1 MNECCPNNI
10 NFVNMKIRDQLA
22 VEYLNKFPSISK
34 SSIAAKLYNDHSH
47 VFNSVEDARMK
58 IRKLTGSAGTEAS
71 RTIKVAH
78 TPDLPPS
85 KMKNREF
92 VDLPVSS
99 SKILWL
105 SDIHIPNQDNEAL
118 ALAIEYGVK
127 NKINCIVLGGDVL
140 DNTPFTNHD
149 SPPPSADDVVEWF
162 EYCQIFLSHLR
173 TKFPKAHIVWIEG
186 NHDNWYVRYLM
197 KKAPMLFNDEYF
209 RLPQRLNLKKYNVDF
224 YEQHIVVRAGRL
236 HMLHGHTIVRGFMAP
251 VNAARGVFMRAKSSM
266 IIGHVHST
274 SNHSETNIKEEPI
287 SCWSTGCLC
296 TLAPDY
302 DPHNTKHNVGFA
314 HILVEPNGEFEVINK
329 RIINNK
335 IL

>member
-1 MNECCPNNI
+1 
-10 NFVNMKIRDQLA
+10 MKVKNQLA
-22 VEYLNKFPSISK
+22 VEYLSKFPSISK

-47 VFNSVEDARMK
+47 IFVNSEDARMTIRRVTGANGEFSSKK
-58 IRKLTGSAGTEAS
+58 INIL
-71 RTIKVAH
+71 H

-85 KMKNREF
+85 IMKNREF
-92 VDLPVSS
+92 VDLPISS
-99 SKILWL
+99 NKILWL
-105 SDIHIPNQDNEAL
+105 SDIHIPNQDNDAL
-118 ALAIEYGVK
+118 KLAIEYGVK

-149 SPPPSADDVVEWF
+149 APPPSANDVIDWF

-209 RLPQRLNLKKYNVDF
+209 RLPQRLDLKKYNVDF
-224 YEQHIVVRAGRL
+224 YEQHIVVRAGKL

-302 DPHNTKHNVGFA
+302 DPHNTKHNLGFA
-314 HILVEPNGEFEVINK
+314 HILVQENGEFEVINK

-335 IL
+335 IH

>member
-1 MNECCPNNI
+1 
-10 NFVNMKIRDQLA
+10 MKTKQELA
-22 VEYLNKFPSISK
+22 AEYVLKFPSISK
-34 SSIAAKLYNDHSH
+34 SSIAAKLYNDYEHL
-47 VFNSVEDARMK
+47 FNTVENARNAV
-58 IRKLTGSAGTEAS
+58 RGATGSYGKKFS
-71 RTIKVAH
+71 KKVQVTH

-99 SKILWL
+99 NKILWL
-105 SDIHIPNQDNEAL
+105 SDIHIPNQDNDAL
-118 ALAIEYGVK
+118 NLAIEYGVK

-140 DNTPFTNHD
+140 DNTPFTSHD
-149 SPPPSADDVVEWF
+149 APNPSADDVVEWF

-197 KKAPMLFNDEYF
+197 KKAPVLFNDEYY
-209 RLPQRLNLKKYNVDF
+209 RLPQRLDLKKYDIDF

-335 IL
+335 IM

>member
-1 MNECCPNNI
+1 MRIKN
-10 NFVNMKIRDQLA
+10 QLGI
-22 VEYLNKFPSISK
+22 EYLEKFPSISK
-34 SSIAAKLYNDHSH
+34 SSIAAKLYNDNAHIFS
-47 VFNSVEDARMK
+47 NVEDARTTL
-58 IRKLTGSAGTEAS
+58 RRLTGANKEFSS
-71 RTIKVAH
+71 KKINIPH

-85 KMKNREF
+85 IMKNREF
-92 VDLPVSS
+92 VDLPISS
-99 SKILWL
+99 NKILWL
-105 SDIHIPNQDNEAL
+105 SDIHIPNQDNDAL
-118 ALAIEYGVK
+118 NLAIEYGVK
-127 NKINCIVLGGDVL
+127 NKINCIVLGGDLL

-149 SPPPSADDVVEWF
+149 APPPSANDVIDWF

-209 RLPQRLNLKKYNVDF
+209 RLPQRLDLKKYNVDF
-224 YEQHIVVRAGRL
+224 YEQHIVVRAGKL

-302 DPHNTKHNVGFA
+302 DPHNTKHNLGFA
-314 HILVEPNGEFEVINK
+314 HILVEENGEFEVINK

-335 IL
+335 IH